1 MLLAITRRPA
11 IASSNAYAAL
21 AEDEDEDETKVSLAC
36 VVDAQNMSL
45 EELKQR
51 AAAKNRELEE
61 QKRKDL
67 EARDRALTE
76 NTKVVRSPVITQ
88 SMRETKAE
96 EAFDLEINWEVDLR
110 GVCAR
115 GMRSSR
121 DVRQRHAGES
131 SREPRDRADR
141 HDEENV

>member
-1 MLLAITRRPA
+1 MSALTRRPA

-21 AEDEDEDETKVSLAC
+21 AEDEDEDETKVSLGC
-36 VVDAQNMSL
+36 VADAQNMSL

-88 SMRETKAE
+88 SMRETKVE
-96 EAFDLEINWEVDLR
+96 EAVDLEINWEVDLR
-110 GVCAR
+110 EVCAR
-115 GMRSSR
+115 EMRSSR
-121 DVRQRHAGES
+121 DVRQRHAGEP

>member
-1 MLLAITRRPA
+1 MLAITRRPA

-21 AEDEDEDETKVSLAC
+21 AEDEDETKVSLAC

-96 EAFDLEINWEVDLR
+96 EAVDLEISWEVDLR
-110 GVCAR
+110 EVCAR

-121 DVRQRHAGES
+121 DVRQRHAGEP